1 MRLAEQL
8 LKGCRLLLVRPSS
21 GDRQLQQLIAQQA
34 GLCEHIPVMTLETLA
49 QAPQRIAELQQQMA
63 SGSLAI
69 FVSRTAATI
78 VAQQLPKWSS
88 NLRCFAVGQS
98 TAAVLAQVGLAVV
111 APTQEQTSEGLL
123 ALPELQ
129 RVSAER
135 AVIVAGEGGRHLIG
149 EQLTARGAVVS
160 RCELYRR
167 QITPDGQLVAKQS
180 LGRSDLLLAHSGE
193 LLSALGRPPHAD
205 IALVV
210 PSLRVAELGSAL
222 GYVNIQ
228 VAKSAAAPAMLDA
241 AVQAW
246 QQQNNLIK
254 IVPRAH
260 RERV

>member
-1 MRLAEQL
+1 MRLAEQR
-8 LKGCRLLLVRPSS
+8 LKGCRLLLVRPTS
-21 GDRQLQQLIAQQA
+21 GDRQLQQLVTQQA

-49 QAPQRIAELQQQMA
+49 QAPQRIVQLQQQMT

-78 VAQQLPKWSS
+78 VAQQLPKWPS

-98 TAAVLAQVGLAVV
+98 TAGVLAQTGLTVR
-111 APTQEQTSEGLL
+111 APIQEQTSEGLL

-135 AVIVAGEGGRHLIG
+135 VVIVAGEGGRHLIG

-167 QITPDGQLVAKQS
+167 QISPDGQLAAKQA

-210 PSLRVAELGSAL
+210 PSLRVAELGIAL

-228 VAKSAAAPAMLDA
+228 VAKSAAAPAMLEA

-254 IVPRAH
+254 IVPSAH